1 MVHDDFIGKRITQL
15 RIKKGVSEYK
25 MSLDLGHSKN
35 YIQHIANGHS
45 RPSVTELMYI
55 CEYFGVEPKDFF
67 DEGNENPALVQRTL
81 NNIKDMDDEDLIML
95 NNLIERWYKQKR

>member
-15 RIKKGVSEYK
+15 RIKKGVSEYR
-25 MSLDLGHSKN
+25 MSIDLGHGKT
-35 YIQHIANGHS
+35 YIQNISNGRS

-55 CEYFGVEPKDFF
+55 CEYFGIEPKDFF